1 MTAALPEAVR
11 VAKTP
16 IEIWHQDEARV
27 GQQGTLTHVW
37 ADKGSRPAALR
48 DQRRQSAYLFGAV
61 CADRGVGAAL
71 VLPYANADAMSLHL
85 AEISRHVTAGA
96 HAVVVLD
103 GAGWHQTGG
112 RLQVPGN
119 LSLLR
124 LPPYSPELN
133 PQENIWQYL
142 RQTSF
147 PTGCSRTTTLSPPR
161 VAPLGT
167 PSWPCQTASA
177 PSQPAPGPNQSRHR
191 ATGMSPR
198 SDPRSPVNV
207 QTALRQYGAVAHGQ
221 WYSGRLP
228 LYPRHILL
236 QQSSLGVR

>member
-1 MTAALPEAVR
+1 MTAVLPEAVR

-27 GQQGTLTHVW
+27 GQQGTLTYVW

-71 VLPYANADAMSLHL
+71 VLPYANAGAMSLHL
-85 AEISRHVTAGA
+85 AEISRHVATGA

-112 RLQVPGN
+112 RLRVPGN
-119 LSLLR
+119 VSLLR

-133 PQENIWQYL
+133 PPENVWQYL
-142 RQTSF
+142 RQNQ
-147 PTGCSRTTTLSPPR
+147 LSNR
-161 VAPLGT
+161 VFANYDAIVAA
-167 PSWPCQTASA
+167 CCTAWNA
-177 PSQPAPGPNQSRHR
+177 LMALPNRIRSIATR
-191 ATGMSPR
+191 AWTKT
-198 SDPRSPVNV
+198 VI
-207 QTALRQYGAVAHGQ
+207 A
-221 WYSGRLP
+221 
-228 LYPRHILL
+228 
-236 QQSSLGVR
+236 